1 MTGSDDSGA
10 EELDTYRL
18 ARRAVLK
25 ATGGVAALSLGAGT
39 AAAANHGNAHS
50 GNGNGPSGNDNGPG
64 TGDGNANPN
73 YIDPVFGKASA
84 EPKPDSFRP
93 PVRPDHEVD
102 MLFTV
107 ENLLFAAASAAETEL
122 DESQVVAVN
131 SAAADGTVT
140 KQEAGN
146 LNETIT
152 IETPDGSKEVP
163 LSAVAGALTETL
175 GFNFEPAGLMVEP
188 GDVVAF
194 DAVSPDHLVASYHE
208 RHGRQNRVPGDPGSG
223 TGLISS
229 PLIPVGGYWLY
240 QFEEPGVYDL
250 NCTVH
255 ELFGMVMRVVVTDD
269 PNDVPE
275 LDVDEGSGR
284 PPEDVN
290 EISLVFDGLDPNLPS
305 SAEALDTEALSP
317 ENIVAEG
324 EVSWEAVVEEHR
336 TS

>member
-10 EELDTYRL
+10 DELDTYRL

-39 AAAANHGNAHS
+39 AAAAS
-50 GNGNGPSGNDNGPG
+50 GPG
-64 TGDGNANPN
+64 GRPADVDTTDG
-73 YIDPVFGKASA
+73 IDPIFGEPSA
-84 EPKPDSFRP
+84 MPLAESGVSPDYT
-93 PVRPDHEVD
+93 VD
-102 MLFTV
+102 MRFDV
-107 ENLLFAAASAAETEL
+107 NGLLFAVAQAETPSLAPHIER
-122 DESQVVAVN
+122 VN
-131 SAAADGTVT
+131 EAAADGHVT
-140 KQEAGN
+140 QVEAKQ
-146 LNETIT
+146 LKKTIT
-152 IETPDGSKEVP
+152 LPNGESVP
-163 LSAVAGALTETL
+163 LSAVAEALAETL
-175 GFNFEPAGLMVEP
+175 GFNFEPAGLTVEP

>member
-1 MTGSDDSGA
+1 MTRSDDSGA
-10 EELDTYRL
+10 DELDTYRL

-25 ATGGVAALSLGAGT
+25 ATGGAAALSLGAGT
-39 AAAANHGNAHS
+39 AAAANHNNGHS
-50 GNGNGPSGNDNGPG
+50 GNENGNGPG
-64 TGDGNANPN
+64 TGQGDSNPN
-73 YIDPVFGKASA
+73 YIDPVFGQASA
-84 EPKPDSFRP
+84 EPKPESFRP

-107 ENLLFAAASAAETEL
+107 ENLLFAAAAEL
-122 DESQVVAVN
+122 DEDQRTAVN

-140 KQEAGN
+140 SQEAGD
-146 LNETIT
+146 LDETIT
-152 IETPDGSKEVP
+152 IETPNGPEEVP

-175 GFNFEPAGLMVEP
+175 GFNFEPAGLVVEP
-188 GDVVAF
+188 GDIVVF

-255 ELFGMVMRVVVTDD
+255 ELFGMVIRVVVTDD

-290 EISLVFDGLDPNLPS
+290 EIELVFGGLDPNLPS
-305 SAEALDTEALSP
+305 ALGALETDALSP
-317 ENIVAEG
+317 GNIVDEG